1 LRLPGVQMAQMA
13 RIVARIGA
21 AIRRERRRQG
31 LTQKELGIRTGLRR
45 ATISRLESGAPAV
58 QLLTLVEIMS
68 ALRLD
73 LKLTQRQE
81 FNRSELERPF

>member
-1 LRLPGVQMAQMA
+1 MAQMA